1 MSDEYGTNPYLLHR
15 RGSPDTSINAAHA
28 VDTTALEA
36 KVHNAIISSEDHG
49 LIADDILDMFP
60 YLPYSSV
67 TARFS
72 ALENKNH
79 IFRHKGDTR
88 TGRSGR
94 QQMVMRD
101 ISYKKESKMAN
112 IAPWSFSK
120 IKSFEQCPKQFYHE
134 KVLKEYPF
142 VPTQATIYG
151 NAFHKAAELYIKD
164 NEPLPDEFQFAQNFL
179 DTLAAKRGVKFCERK
194 MGVKENLEACD
205 FYDKRAWFRGI
216 ADLLIIDVLGEIA
229 WVIDYKTSKSSRYA
243 DKGQLELMALTVFA
257 HFPEIKKVRAGL
269 VFVLVNDLVKHT
281 YEEQDKADL
290 WEKWIAKHNGLRAAA
305 ESDTWNARPNGLCK
319 RHCPVV
325 ECIHNGANA

>member
-134 KVLKEYPF
+134 KV
-142 VPTQATIYG
+142 
-151 NAFHKAAELYIKD
+151 AEHYIKND
-164 NEPLPDEFQFAQNFL
+164 TPLPEEFKFAQKGL
-179 DTLAAKRGVKFCERK
+179 DRLADKRGIKFCERK
-194 MGVKENLEACD
+194 MGITEDLKPCT
-205 FYDKRAWFRGI
+205 FRDKRVWFRGI
-216 ADLLIIDVLGEIA
+216 ADLLVVDVLGDMA
-229 WVIDYKTSKSSRYA
+229 WVVDYKTSSSSKYA
-243 DKGQLELMALTVFA
+243 DKGQLELMALATFA

-281 YEEQDKADL
+281 YEEHDKADL
-290 WEKWIAKHNGLRAAA
+290 WEKWIAKYNNLRAAA
-305 ESDTWNARPNGLCK
+305 DSDTWNARPSGLCR

-325 ECIHNGANA
+325 ECVHNGANA